1 MNTLEIRT
9 VATTLRY
16 LPDDVQD
23 FDAEVNALLHR
34 GWQLKN
40 RCVLQGYRVGEKGY
54 ANRMLY
60 AELTREVPLDD

>member
-1 MNTLEIRT
+1 MNTLEIKT
-9 VATTLRY
+9 VAATFRH

-23 FDAEVNALLHR
+23 FDAEVNSYLRR

-60 AELTREVPLDD
+60 VELTREVPLDD